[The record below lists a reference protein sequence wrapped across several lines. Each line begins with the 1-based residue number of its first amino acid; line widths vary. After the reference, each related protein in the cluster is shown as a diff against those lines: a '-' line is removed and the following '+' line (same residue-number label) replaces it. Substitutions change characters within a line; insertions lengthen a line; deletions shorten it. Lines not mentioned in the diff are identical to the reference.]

1 VKRWHLALLAVL
13 VLVGGA
19 ATALHLAGRGATHT
33 GAVQPVRG
41 RADARAPGDVRIR
54 VEVLNAT
61 RTQGLARR
69 ATFYLR
75 DRGFDVVE
83 SGNARELR
91 DSTLIIDRTKHPA
104 WATLVANAMD
114 GAPVVSRPDSSR
126 YLDVS
131 VLIGRDW
138 RPPPEPFYP

>member
-1 VKRWHLALLAVL
+1 MKRWHLALLAGL
-13 VLVGGA
+13 FLVGGA
-19 ATALHLAGRGATHT
+19 AAALKLSGPGATHA
-33 GAVQPVRG
+33 GAARPVHARP
-41 RADARAPGDVRIR
+41 DARAPSGVRIR

-61 RTQGLARR
+61 HTQGLARR

-83 SGNARELR
+83 SGNAREVR
-91 DSTLIIDRTKHPA
+91 DSTLIIDRTAHPA

-114 GAPVVSRPDSSR
+114 GAPVVAHPDSSR

-131 VLIGRDW
+131 VLIGRNW
-138 RPPPEPFYP
+138 HPPPEPFYP

>member
-1 VKRWHLALLAVL
+1 MKRWHLGLVAALF
-13 VLVGGA
+13 LVGGA
-19 ATALHLAGRGATHT
+19 ATAVKLSGRDAAHT
-33 GAVQPVRG
+33 GTVRPTLG
-41 RADARAPGDVRIR
+41 RPDARAPEDVRIR

-91 DSTLIIDRTKHPA
+91 DSTLIIDRTGHPG
-104 WATLVANAMD
+104 WATRVANAMD
-114 GAPVVSRPDSSR
+114 GAPVQSRPDSSR

-131 VLIGRDW
+131 VLIGRNW
-138 RPPPEPFYP
+138 RPPAEPFYP

>member
-1 VKRWHLALLAVL
+1 VKRWHLALLAAL
-13 VLVGGA
+13 FLGGGA
-19 ATALHLAGRGATHT
+19 AAALNRSRPGAAHT
-33 GAVQPVRG
+33 GTARPVRA
-41 RADARAPGDVRIR
+41 RADARAPSGVRIR

-61 RTQGLARR
+61 HTPGLARR

-91 DSTLIIDRTKHPA
+91 DSTLIIDRTAHPA

-114 GAPVVSRPDSSR
+114 GAPVVAHPDSSR

-131 VLIGRDW
+131 VLIGRNW
-138 RPPPEPFYP
+138 HPPPEPFYP

>member
-1 VKRWHLALLAVL
+1 MKRWHLWLIAGLFLA
-13 VLVGGA
+13 GGA
-19 ATALHLAGRGATHT
+19 VTVVKLSRRDAPHT
-33 GAVQPVRG
+33 GAGGPAPG
-41 RADARAPGDVRIR
+41 RVDARAPADVRIR

-75 DRGFDVVE
+75 DHGFDVVA

-91 DSTLIIDRTKHPA
+91 DSTLIIDRTRHPA

-114 GAPVVSRPDSSR
+114 GAPVLSRPDSSR

-131 VLIGRDW
+131 VLIGRNW
-138 RPPPEPFYP
+138 RPPAEPFYP